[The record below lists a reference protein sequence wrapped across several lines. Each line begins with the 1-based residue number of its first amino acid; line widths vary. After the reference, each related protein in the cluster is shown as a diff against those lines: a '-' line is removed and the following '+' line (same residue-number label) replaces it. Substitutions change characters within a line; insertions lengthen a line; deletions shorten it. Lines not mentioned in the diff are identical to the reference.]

1 MLKHKL
7 NWIRI
12 IDLYER
18 LHPPSYLYQPTR
30 NSFLSQKHQM
40 QHLEFIDM

>member
-18 LHPPSYLYQPTR
+18 LHPPS
-30 NSFLSQKHQM
+30 FLCTNPPETAKKHQM